1 MVIIPFFRVPH
12 WMSITNGF
20 ILSQNIV
27 NKMARQKLKSDL
39 EANKFL
45 VLVNIWKITNIQL
58 FANILMFYELHIY
71 S

>member
-1 MVIIPFFRVPH
+1 
-12 WMSITNGF
+12 MSITTGF

-45 VLVNIWKITNIQL
+45 VLVNIWKMTNIQL